1 MRKAKRVKKAAT
13 IAAVAYRA
21 IIAGRST
28 NQVIAAVK
36 AAFPKAKTSPF
47 CVSYYRSA
55 LRRDGVKVPEPKRAR
70 GDA

>member
-1 MRKAKRVKKAAT
+1 MRKAKRAKKAST

-21 IIAGRST
+21 ILAGKST
-28 NQVIAAVK
+28 EGVLKAVK

-55 LRRDGVKVPEPKRAR
+55 LRRDGAKVPEPRRAGR
-70 GDA
+70 DS

>member
-21 IIAGRST
+21 ILAGKST
-28 NQVIAAVK
+28 EDVLKTVR

-55 LRRDGVKVPEPKRAR
+55 LRRDGAKVPEPKRAR